1 MKSELKDLKTELNLL
16 IKQRNDLDAKIKER
30 IEMLNSLGYTY
41 SDGNIVSIS
50 NIIHVSSEDIE
61 LDKYKYVSVI
71 I

>member
-16 IKQRNDLDAKIKER
+16 IKQRNDLDAKIKEK
-30 IEMLNSLGYTY
+30 IELLNSLGYTY
-41 SDGNIVSIS
+41 SDGNIVSMS
-50 NIIHVSSEDIE
+50 NTIHVSSKDIE